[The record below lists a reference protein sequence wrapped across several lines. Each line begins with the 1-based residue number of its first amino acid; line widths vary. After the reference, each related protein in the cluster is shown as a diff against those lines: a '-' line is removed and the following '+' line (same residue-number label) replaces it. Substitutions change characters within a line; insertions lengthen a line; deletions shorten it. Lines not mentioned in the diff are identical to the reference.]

1 MIIKVY
7 SRAHTK
13 HMNSLNIIVDFS
25 TYMYFR
31 ELKDLARYGTF
42 SRCTSFRG
50 HPGFREC
57 DSFLD
62 KSQSLNCVYAI
73 FKFVILL
80 NKVVV
85 VRAYS
90 R

>member
-1 MIIKVY
+1 MIRLKAWPPPVVAQLLDLEY
-7 SRAHTK
+7 LVETHR
-13 HMNSLNIIVDFS
+13 L
-25 TYMYFR
+25 

-62 KSQSLNCVYAI
+62 KSQSLNCVYVL
-73 FKFVILL
+73 FVC
-80 NKVVV
+80 
-85 VRAYS
+85 
-90 R
+90 

>member
-1 MIIKVY
+1 MGE
-7 SRAHTK
+7 AAA
-13 HMNSLNIIVDFS
+13 
-25 TYMYFR
+25 

-62 KSQSLNCVYAI
+62 KSQSLNCVYVLFI
-73 FKFVILL
+73 C
-80 NKVVV
+80 
-85 VRAYS
+85 
-90 R
+90 

>member
-1 MIIKVY
+1 
-7 SRAHTK
+7 
-13 HMNSLNIIVDFS
+13 MNSLNIIVDFS

-62 KSQSLNCVYAI
+62 KSQSLNCVYVI
-73 FKFVILL
+73 LKFVMLM

-85 VRAYS
+85 VGAYS

>member
-1 MIIKVY
+1 
-7 SRAHTK
+7 
-13 HMNSLNIIVDFS
+13 MNSLNIIVDFS

-42 SRCTSFRG
+42 SRCTSFQD

-62 KSQSLNCVYAI
+62 KSQSLNCVYVV
-73 FKFVILL
+73 FKLYCLL
-80 NKVVV
+80 NKVMV
-85 VRAYS
+85 VRVFPVKTMLWYIWF
-90 R
+90 

>member
-1 MIIKVY
+1 
-7 SRAHTK
+7 
-13 HMNSLNIIVDFS
+13 MNSLNIIVDFS

-62 KSQSLNCVYAI
+62 KSQSLNCVY
-73 FKFVILL
+73 FMFVLL
-80 NKVVV
+80 NNVMV
-85 VRAYS
+85 VRMFS